1 MKVSTDIKFSI
12 LNQYFSRLMNLEGD
26 SNYSLELQKPQ
37 YFTFIPHIALYK
49 IFPDRLTKEI
59 QKSIQ

>member
-1 MKVSTDIKFSI
+1 
-12 LNQYFSRLMNLEGD
+12 MNLEGD

-49 IFPDRLTKEI
+49 IFPDHLTKEI
-59 QKSIQ
+59 KKSIQ